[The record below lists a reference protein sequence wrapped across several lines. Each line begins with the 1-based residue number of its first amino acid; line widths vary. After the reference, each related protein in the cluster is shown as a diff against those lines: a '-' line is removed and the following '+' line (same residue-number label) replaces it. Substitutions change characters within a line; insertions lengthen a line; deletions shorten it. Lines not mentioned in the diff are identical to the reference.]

1 MAAPL
6 TERLDTLGMW
16 DVTFH
21 TAEQLESALAAVAHP
36 IRPLPPRDEID
47 HVLVLGMGGSGI
59 AGDVLLA
66 LAEPVSP
73 VPVIVVKDSAVPVF
87 VGPRTLV
94 IALSFSGQTAETLA
108 AVTESL
114 ERGAPLVAVSAGGA
128 LAELASARG
137 AAALTVDGTIPMP
150 RAALAAMVGPVLAIA
165 DDSGVLPG
173 GREQG
178 ARAAVQLRRRAD
190 ELASP
195 NNDAARIARGIGRTW
210 PLVYGAGRLG
220 AVAATRWKNQVNEN
234 AKAPA
239 FTHALPELCHN
250 ELCGWGQHGDLTRQ
264 MVTLIE
270 LRHDHET
277 ADAPRRYELIDEQ
290 MLEVVADIIP
300 VRASGD
306 GPLAQLL
313 DLMLMGDVVSLHLA
327 ADAGVDPGPIPA
339 LEQMKAGLAIG

>member
-1 MAAPL
+1 
-6 TERLDTLGMW
+6 
-16 DVTFH
+16 
-21 TAEQLESALAAVAHP
+21 
-36 IRPLPPRDEID
+36 
-47 HVLVLGMGGSGI
+47 
-59 AGDVLLA
+59 
-66 LAEPVSP
+66 
-73 VPVIVVKDSAVPVF
+73 
-87 VGPRTLV
+87 
-94 IALSFSGQTAETLA
+94 
-108 AVTESL
+108 
-114 ERGAPLVAVSAGGA
+114 
-128 LAELASARG
+128 LAELASTRG

-165 DDSGVLPG
+165 EDSGVLPG
-173 GREQG
+173 GRDLG
-178 ARAAVQLRRRAD
+178 AKAAAQLRRRAD

-195 NNDAARIARGIGRTW
+195 NNDAARIARAIGRTW
-210 PLVYGAGRLG
+210 PLVYGAGHLG

-239 FTHALPELCHN
+239 FIHVLPELCHN
-250 ELCGWGQHGDLTRQ
+250 ELCGWGQHGDVTRQ
-264 MVTLIE
+264 VLTLIE

-313 DLMLMGDVVSLHLA
+313 DLMLVGDVVSLHLA